1 MFTKWLN
8 TCRHEEH
15 ITVEPVTGWSAPE
28 SSRHRRWWGFHV
40 HIIAIDVNV
49 CKHCRTQYNV
59 Y

>member
-15 ITVEPVTGWSAPE
+15 ITVETVTGGSAPE

-40 HIIAIDVNV
+40 HIISIDVNV
-49 CKHCRTQYNV
+49 CKHCRTQHNV